1 MDILNGIK
9 NFLSLI
15 NDNWTTILVIVGLA
29 LALWK
34 KIESYSKLSTDKK
47 IEIAKKQISENILK
61 LITQAEKDYAEWE
74 NAGSIK
80 RSEVISEIYKEYP
93 ILAKV
98 VNQEELVKW
107 IDEQID
113 NALPTLRDII
123 KQNEKDKS
131 EINTKINKII
141 SPLKRGLYKRRNS
154 SLSVYVSKRNE
165 SKVVLYFYYEI
176 IKY

>member
-74 NAGSIK
+74 KAGSIK

-113 NALPTLRDII
+113 NALPTLMEII
-123 KQNEKDKS
+123 KQNEKDTLDAGK
-131 EINTKINKII
+131 
-141 SPLKRGLYKRRNS
+141 
-154 SLSVYVSKRNE
+154 
-165 SKVVLYFYYEI
+165 
-176 IKY
+176 

>member
-15 NDNWTTILVIVGLA
+15 NNNWTTILVIIGLA

-74 NAGSIK
+74 KAGSIK

-123 KQNEKDKS
+123 KENEKSDVTGK
-131 EINTKINKII
+131 
-141 SPLKRGLYKRRNS
+141 
-154 SLSVYVSKRNE
+154 
-165 SKVVLYFYYEI
+165 
-176 IKY
+176 

>member
-34 KIESYSKLSTDKK
+34 KIESYSKLSTEKK

-74 NAGSIK
+74 KAGSIK

-123 KQNEKDKS
+123 KQNEKDKTDT
-131 EINTKINKII
+131 EK
-141 SPLKRGLYKRRNS
+141 
-154 SLSVYVSKRNE
+154 
-165 SKVVLYFYYEI
+165 
-176 IKY
+176 

>member
-9 NFLSLI
+9 NFLSFI
-15 NDNWTTILVIVGLA
+15 NDNWTTILVIIGLA

-74 NAGSIK
+74 KAGSIK

-123 KQNEKDKS
+123 KQNEKDTSDAGK
-131 EINTKINKII
+131 
-141 SPLKRGLYKRRNS
+141 
-154 SLSVYVSKRNE
+154 
-165 SKVVLYFYYEI
+165 
-176 IKY
+176 

>member
-9 NFLSLI
+9 NFLSFI

-123 KQNEKDKS
+123 KQNEKDK
-131 EINTKINKII
+131 TDTGK
-141 SPLKRGLYKRRNS
+141 
-154 SLSVYVSKRNE
+154 
-165 SKVVLYFYYEI
+165 
-176 IKY
+176 

>member
-15 NDNWTTILVIVGLA
+15 NDNWTTILVIIGLA

-74 NAGSIK
+74 KAGSIK
-80 RSEVISEIYKEYP
+80 RSEVINEVYREYP

-98 VNQEELVKW
+98 INQEELVKW

-113 NALPTLRDII
+113 NALPTLMDII
-123 KQNEKDKS
+123 KQNEKDTLDTGK
-131 EINTKINKII
+131 
-141 SPLKRGLYKRRNS
+141 
-154 SLSVYVSKRNE
+154 
-165 SKVVLYFYYEI
+165 
-176 IKY
+176 

>member
-15 NDNWTTILVIVGLA
+15 NDNWTTILVIIGLA

-74 NAGSIK
+74 KAGSIK

-113 NALPTLRDII
+113 SALPELR
-123 KQNEKDKS
+123 
-131 EINTKINKII
+131 KII
-141 SPLKRGLYKRRNS
+141 SANLENTA
-154 SLSVYVSKRNE
+154 NE
-165 SKVVLYFYYEI
+165 E
-176 IKY
+176 

>member
-15 NDNWTTILVIVGLA
+15 NDNWTTILVIIGLA
-29 LALWK
+29 LALLK

-74 NAGSIK
+74 KAGSIK
-80 RSEVISEIYKEYP
+80 RSEVISEIYKEYH

-113 NALPTLRDII
+113 NALPTLREII
-123 KQNEKDKS
+123 KQNEKDK
-131 EINTKINKII
+131 TDTGK
-141 SPLKRGLYKRRNS
+141 
-154 SLSVYVSKRNE
+154 
-165 SKVVLYFYYEI
+165 
-176 IKY
+176 

>member
-15 NDNWTTILVIVGLA
+15 NDNWTTILVIIGLA

-74 NAGSIK
+74 KAGSIK
-80 RSEVISEIYKEYP
+80 RSEVINEIYKEYP

-98 VNQEELVKW
+98 INQEELVKW

-123 KQNEKDKS
+123 KQNEKD
-131 EINTKINKII
+131 T
-141 SPLKRGLYKRRNS
+141 LKTGKQ
-154 SLSVYVSKRNE
+154 
-165 SKVVLYFYYEI
+165 
-176 IKY
+176 

>member
-1 MDILNGIK
+1 MDVLNGIK

-15 NDNWTTILVIVGLA
+15 NDNWTTILVIIGLA

-74 NAGSIK
+74 KAGSIK

-123 KQNEKDKS
+123 KENEKSDVTGK
-131 EINTKINKII
+131 
-141 SPLKRGLYKRRNS
+141 
-154 SLSVYVSKRNE
+154 
-165 SKVVLYFYYEI
+165 
-176 IKY
+176 

>member
-9 NFLSLI
+9 NFLFLI
-15 NDNWTTILVIVGLA
+15 NDNWTTILVIIGLA

-61 LITQAEKDYAEWE
+61 LITKAEKDYAEWE
-74 NAGSIK
+74 KAGSIK

-107 IDEQID
+107 LDEQID
-113 NALPTLRDII
+113 NALPTLRVII
-123 KQNEKDKS
+123 KQNEKDTLNAGK
-131 EINTKINKII
+131 
-141 SPLKRGLYKRRNS
+141 
-154 SLSVYVSKRNE
+154 
-165 SKVVLYFYYEI
+165 
-176 IKY
+176 

>member
-15 NDNWTTILVIVGLA
+15 NDNWTTILVIIGLL

-34 KIESYSKLSTDKK
+34 KFESYSKLSTEKK

-74 NAGSIK
+74 KAGSIK

-123 KQNEKDKS
+123 KENEKSDVTGK
-131 EINTKINKII
+131 
-141 SPLKRGLYKRRNS
+141 
-154 SLSVYVSKRNE
+154 
-165 SKVVLYFYYEI
+165 
-176 IKY
+176 

>member
-61 LITQAEKDYAEWE
+61 LITQAEKDYSEWE
-74 NAGSIK
+74 KAGSIK
-80 RSEVISEIYKEYP
+80 RSEVISEIFKEYP

-123 KQNEKDKS
+123 KENEKSDVTGK
-131 EINTKINKII
+131 
-141 SPLKRGLYKRRNS
+141 
-154 SLSVYVSKRNE
+154 
-165 SKVVLYFYYEI
+165 
-176 IKY
+176 

>member
-1 MDILNGIK
+1 MYILLNGIK

-47 IEIAKKQISENILK
+47 IEIAKKQISDNMLILV
-61 LITQAEKDYAEWE
+61 THGGKDYAEWE
-74 NAGSIK
+74 KAGSIK

-113 NALPTLRDII
+113 NALPTLREII
-123 KQNEKDKS
+123 KQNEKEDV
-131 EINTKINKII
+131 TKNNV
-141 SPLKRGLYKRRNS
+141 R
-154 SLSVYVSKRNE
+154 
-165 SKVVLYFYYEI
+165 
-176 IKY
+176 

>member
-15 NDNWTTILVIVGLA
+15 NDNWTTILVIIGLA

-61 LITQAEKDYAEWE
+61 LITKAEKDYAEWE
-74 NAGSIK
+74 KAGSIK

-123 KQNEKDKS
+123 KQNEKDK
-131 EINTKINKII
+131 TDTGK
-141 SPLKRGLYKRRNS
+141 
-154 SLSVYVSKRNE
+154 
-165 SKVVLYFYYEI
+165 
-176 IKY
+176 

>member
-15 NDNWTTILVIVGLA
+15 NDNWTTILVIIGLA

-74 NAGSIK
+74 KAGSIK
-80 RSEVISEIYKEYP
+80 RSEVINEVYKEYP

-98 VNQEELVKW
+98 INQEELVKW

-113 NALPTLRDII
+113 NALPTLMDII
-123 KQNEKDKS
+123 KQNEKDTLDTGK
-131 EINTKINKII
+131 
-141 SPLKRGLYKRRNS
+141 
-154 SLSVYVSKRNE
+154 
-165 SKVVLYFYYEI
+165 
-176 IKY
+176 

>member
-9 NFLSLI
+9 NFLSFI
-15 NDNWTTILVIVGLA
+15 NDNWTTILVIIGLA

-74 NAGSIK
+74 KAGSIK

-113 NALPTLRDII
+113 NALPTLREII
-123 KQNEKDKS
+123 KQNEKEDV
-131 EINTKINKII
+131 TKNNV
-141 SPLKRGLYKRRNS
+141 R
-154 SLSVYVSKRNE
+154 
-165 SKVVLYFYYEI
+165 
-176 IKY
+176 

>member
-15 NDNWTTILVIVGLA
+15 NDNWTTILVIIGLA

-74 NAGSIK
+74 KAGSLK

-123 KQNEKDKS
+123 KQNEKDTLDIGRK
-131 EINTKINKII
+131 
-141 SPLKRGLYKRRNS
+141 
-154 SLSVYVSKRNE
+154 
-165 SKVVLYFYYEI
+165 
-176 IKY
+176 

>member
-74 NAGSIK
+74 KAGSIK

-113 NALPTLRDII
+113 NALPTLREII
-123 KQNEKDKS
+123 KQNES
-131 EINTKINKII
+131 TTNVTK
-141 SPLKRGLYKRRNS
+141 
-154 SLSVYVSKRNE
+154 
-165 SKVVLYFYYEI
+165 
-176 IKY
+176 

>member
-15 NDNWTTILVIVGLA
+15 NDNWTTILVIIGLA

-61 LITQAEKDYAEWE
+61 LITQAEKDYVEWE
-74 NAGSIK
+74 KAGSIK

-123 KQNEKDKS
+123 KQNEKD
-131 EINTKINKII
+131 I
-141 SPLKRGLYKRRNS
+141 SDRGK
-154 SLSVYVSKRNE
+154 
-165 SKVVLYFYYEI
+165 
-176 IKY
+176 

>member
-15 NDNWTTILVIVGLA
+15 NDNWTTILVIIGLA

-34 KIESYSKLSTDKK
+34 KIESYSKLSTEKK

-61 LITQAEKDYAEWE
+61 LIPQAEKDYAEWDK
-74 NAGSIK
+74 AGSIK

-98 VNQEELVKW
+98 VNQKELVKW

-123 KQNEKDKS
+123 KENEKSNVTGK
-131 EINTKINKII
+131 
-141 SPLKRGLYKRRNS
+141 
-154 SLSVYVSKRNE
+154 
-165 SKVVLYFYYEI
+165 
-176 IKY
+176 

>member
-1 MDILNGIK
+1 MNILNGIK

-34 KIESYSKLSTDKK
+34 KIESYSKLSTEKK
-47 IEIAKKQISENILK
+47 IEIAKQQISENILK

-74 NAGSIK
+74 KAGSIK

-123 KQNEKDKS
+123 KQNEKDK
-131 EINTKINKII
+131 TDAGK
-141 SPLKRGLYKRRNS
+141 
-154 SLSVYVSKRNE
+154 
-165 SKVVLYFYYEI
+165 
-176 IKY
+176 

>member
-15 NDNWTTILVIVGLA
+15 NDNWTTILVIIGLA

-34 KIESYSKLSTDKK
+34 KIESYLKLSTDKK

-74 NAGSIK
+74 KAGSIK

-113 NALPTLRDII
+113 NALPTLREII
-123 KQNEKDKS
+123 KQNEKEDV
-131 EINTKINKII
+131 TKNNV
-141 SPLKRGLYKRRNS
+141 R
-154 SLSVYVSKRNE
+154 
-165 SKVVLYFYYEI
+165 
-176 IKY
+176 

>member
-1 MDILNGIK
+1 MNILNGIQ
-9 NFLSLI
+9 NFLQLI
-15 NDNWTTILVIVGLA
+15 NDNWTSILVIVGLL

-34 KIESYSKLSTDKK
+34 KIELYSKLSTEKK

-74 NAGSIK
+74 KAGSIK

-98 VNQEELVKW
+98 VNQDELIKW

-123 KQNEKDKS
+123 KQHEKEDT
-131 EINTKINKII
+131 TKNNV
-141 SPLKRGLYKRRNS
+141 R
-154 SLSVYVSKRNE
+154 
-165 SKVVLYFYYEI
+165 
-176 IKY
+176 

>member
-1 MDILNGIK
+1 MDVLNGIK

-15 NDNWTTILVIVGLA
+15 NDNWTTILVIIGLA

-34 KIESYSKLSTDKK
+34 KIESYSKLSTERK

-74 NAGSIK
+74 KAGSIK

-98 VNQEELVKW
+98 INQEELVKW

-123 KQNEKDKS
+123 KQNEKDTSDTGK
-131 EINTKINKII
+131 
-141 SPLKRGLYKRRNS
+141 
-154 SLSVYVSKRNE
+154 
-165 SKVVLYFYYEI
+165 
-176 IKY
+176 

>member
-61 LITQAEKDYAEWE
+61 MITQAEKDYAEWE
-74 NAGSIK
+74 KAGSIK

-113 NALPTLRDII
+113 NALPTLREII
-123 KQNEKDKS
+123 KENEKDK
-131 EINTKINKII
+131 TDTGK
-141 SPLKRGLYKRRNS
+141 
-154 SLSVYVSKRNE
+154 
-165 SKVVLYFYYEI
+165 
-176 IKY
+176 

>member
-15 NDNWTTILVIVGLA
+15 NDNWTTILVIIGLA

-74 NAGSIK
+74 KAGSIK
-80 RSEVISEIYKEYP
+80 RSEVISKIYKEYP

-123 KQNEKDKS
+123 KQNEKDK
-131 EINTKINKII
+131 TDTGK
-141 SPLKRGLYKRRNS
+141 
-154 SLSVYVSKRNE
+154 
-165 SKVVLYFYYEI
+165 
-176 IKY
+176 

>member
-15 NDNWTTILVIVGLA
+15 NDNWTTILVIIGLA

-34 KIESYSKLSTDKK
+34 KIESYSKLSTEKK

-74 NAGSIK
+74 KAGSIK

-98 VNQEELVKW
+98 VNQEELVEW

-123 KQNEKDKS
+123 KQNEKDKTDT
-131 EINTKINKII
+131 EK
-141 SPLKRGLYKRRNS
+141 
-154 SLSVYVSKRNE
+154 
-165 SKVVLYFYYEI
+165 
-176 IKY
+176 

>member
-34 KIESYSKLSTDKK
+34 KIESYLKLSTDKK

-74 NAGSIK
+74 KAGSIK

-123 KQNEKDKS
+123 KQNEKD
-131 EINTKINKII
+131 T
-141 SPLKRGLYKRRNS
+141 LDTGM
-154 SLSVYVSKRNE
+154 
-165 SKVVLYFYYEI
+165 
-176 IKY
+176 

>member
-15 NDNWTTILVIVGLA
+15 NDNWTTILVIIGLA

-61 LITQAEKDYAEWE
+61 LITQAEKDYAEWKK
-74 NAGSIK
+74 AGSIK

-123 KQNEKDKS
+123 KENEKSDVTGK
-131 EINTKINKII
+131 
-141 SPLKRGLYKRRNS
+141 
-154 SLSVYVSKRNE
+154 
-165 SKVVLYFYYEI
+165 
-176 IKY
+176 

>member
-15 NDNWTTILVIVGLA
+15 NDNWTTILVIIGLA

-34 KIESYSKLSTDKK
+34 KIESYSKLSKDKK

-113 NALPTLRDII
+113 NALPTLREII
-123 KQNEKDKS
+123 KQNEKDK
-131 EINTKINKII
+131 TDTGK
-141 SPLKRGLYKRRNS
+141 
-154 SLSVYVSKRNE
+154 
-165 SKVVLYFYYEI
+165 
-176 IKY
+176 

>member
-1 MDILNGIK
+1 MNILNGIQ
-9 NFLSLI
+9 NFLQLI
-15 NDNWTTILVIVGLA
+15 NDNWTSILVIIGLL

-34 KIESYSKLSTDKK
+34 KIELYSKLSTEKK

-74 NAGSIK
+74 KAGSIK

-98 VNQEELVKW
+98 VNQDELIKW

-123 KQNEKDKS
+123 KQNEKEDT
-131 EINTKINKII
+131 TKNNV
-141 SPLKRGLYKRRNS
+141 R
-154 SLSVYVSKRNE
+154 
-165 SKVVLYFYYEI
+165 
-176 IKY
+176 

>member
-1 MDILNGIK
+1 MYILNGIK

-74 NAGSIK
+74 KAGSIK

-123 KQNEKDKS
+123 KQNEKDTLDAGK
-131 EINTKINKII
+131 
-141 SPLKRGLYKRRNS
+141 
-154 SLSVYVSKRNE
+154 
-165 SKVVLYFYYEI
+165 
-176 IKY
+176 

>member
-15 NDNWTTILVIVGLA
+15 NDNWTTILVIIGLTLA
-29 LALWK
+29 LLK

-74 NAGSIK
+74 KAGSIK
-80 RSEVISEIYKEYP
+80 RSEVISDIYKEYP

-123 KQNEKDKS
+123 KENEKSNVTGK
-131 EINTKINKII
+131 
-141 SPLKRGLYKRRNS
+141 
-154 SLSVYVSKRNE
+154 
-165 SKVVLYFYYEI
+165 
-176 IKY
+176 

>member
-15 NDNWTTILVIVGLA
+15 NDNWTTILVIIGLA

-74 NAGSIK
+74 KAGSIK

-93 ILAKV
+93 IFAKV

-113 NALPTLRDII
+113 SALPELR
-123 KQNEKDKS
+123 
-131 EINTKINKII
+131 KII
-141 SPLKRGLYKRRNS
+141 AANLENTA
-154 SLSVYVSKRNE
+154 NE
-165 SKVVLYFYYEI
+165 E
-176 IKY
+176 

>member
-74 NAGSIK
+74 KAGSIK
-80 RSEVISEIYKEYP
+80 RSEVISEIYKEYH

-113 NALPTLRDII
+113 NALPTLREII
-123 KQNEKDKS
+123 KQNESTTNVAK
-131 EINTKINKII
+131 
-141 SPLKRGLYKRRNS
+141 
-154 SLSVYVSKRNE
+154 
-165 SKVVLYFYYEI
+165 
-176 IKY
+176 

>member
-15 NDNWTTILVIVGLA
+15 NDNWTTILVIIGLA

-74 NAGSIK
+74 KAGSIK

-98 VNQEELVKW
+98 VNQDELVKW

-123 KQNEKDKS
+123 KENEKSDVTGK
-131 EINTKINKII
+131 
-141 SPLKRGLYKRRNS
+141 
-154 SLSVYVSKRNE
+154 
-165 SKVVLYFYYEI
+165 
-176 IKY
+176 

>member
-74 NAGSIK
+74 KAGSIK

-93 ILAKV
+93 ILAKL

-113 NALPTLRDII
+113 NALPTLREII
-123 KQNEKDKS
+123 KQNEKDK
-131 EINTKINKII
+131 TDTGK
-141 SPLKRGLYKRRNS
+141 
-154 SLSVYVSKRNE
+154 
-165 SKVVLYFYYEI
+165 
-176 IKY
+176 

>member
-15 NDNWTTILVIVGLA
+15 NDNWTTILVIIGLA

-74 NAGSIK
+74 KAGSIK

-113 NALPTLRDII
+113 LALPELR
-123 KQNEKDKS
+123 
-131 EINTKINKII
+131 KII
-141 SPLKRGLYKRRNS
+141 SANLENTA
-154 SLSVYVSKRNE
+154 NE
-165 SKVVLYFYYEI
+165 E
-176 IKY
+176 

>member
-74 NAGSIK
+74 KAGSIK

-113 NALPTLRDII
+113 NALPTLREII
-123 KQNEKDKS
+123 KENEKDTLDAGK
-131 EINTKINKII
+131 
-141 SPLKRGLYKRRNS
+141 
-154 SLSVYVSKRNE
+154 
-165 SKVVLYFYYEI
+165 
-176 IKY
+176 